1 MEHVTVVKIG
11 GKVID
16 DPPAL
21 QTFLQAFVCL
31 PGSKIL
37 VHGGGKAL
45 NELSTRLGIP
55 PRMVDGRR
63 ITDGETLDL
72 AVMVYG
78 GLINKKI
85 VAALQALGQN
95 ALGLSGADGNVI
107 RAKKRPSGKVDY
119 GWVGDVEWINDRAM
133 YDLLQIGFTPVFC
146 ALTHDGQ
153 GHLLNTNADTVAT
166 ELAIALSNR
175 FAVRLLFGLELPG
188 VLRDVNDASSLITRL
203 TRKEYET
210 LLKDNR
216 IHSGMLPKLE
226 NAFRALRAGV
236 KNVVILHH
244 SALEALQTSRAVLG
258 TQISLI

>member
-1 MEHVTVVKIG
+1 MVKIG

-16 DPPAL
+16 DPHAL
-21 QTFLQAFVCL
+21 QNFLQAFARL
-31 PGSKIL
+31 RGNKIL
-37 VHGGGKAL
+37 IHGGGKAL
-45 NELSTRLGIP
+45 SDLSTRLGLA

-63 ITDGETLDL
+63 ITDHETLEL

-78 GLINKKI
+78 GLVNKKI

-95 ALGLSGADGNVI
+95 ALGLSGADGNLI
-107 RAKKRPSGKVDY
+107 RAKKRPPGKVDY
-119 GWVGDVEWINDRAM
+119 GWVGDVERINDRAI

-166 ELAIALSNR
+166 EIAIALSNR

-188 VLRDVNDASSLITRL
+188 VLRDVNDASSLITYL
-203 TRKEYET
+203 TRKEYEA
-210 LLKDNR
+210 LLQNKR

-226 NAFRALRAGV
+226 NAFRALRSGV
-236 KNVVILHH
+236 KNVFILHH